1 VMLLVMAANEYDSL
15 AEPEQAARVLERAQQ
30 VSRALLESHANIYL
44 MTYECV
50 RARRNGRL
58 DQAQRWLDEVTRAAG
73 QSFIGPVQALL
84 ATQQAW
90 IMLERGDFADAEA
103 QLRTAFEYSL
113 ANRLDRP
120 DVGAVIEARAALESA
135 RGDAAQ
141 AAWLH
146 GLFVVARGH
155 ELPASATPDLA
166 ATARK
171 ARAELGDEA
180 YGAAYARG
188 RAVRV
193 DTVLEACLAVFGVGP
208 EIVPGWWSRRDLS

>member
-1 VMLLVMAANEYDSL
+1 
-15 AEPEQAARVLERAQQ
+15 
-30 VSRALLESHANIYL
+30 

-58 DQAQRWLDEVTRAAG
+58 DQAQRWLDEVTRTAG

-90 IMLERGDFADAEA
+90 ILLERGDFAAADA

-113 ANRLDRP
+113 ANHLDRP
-120 DVGAVIEARAALESA
+120 DLGAVIEARAALESA
-135 RGDAAQ
+135 RGDAAK

-146 GLFVVARGH
+146 GLFTVVRGR
-155 ELPASATPDLA
+155 ELPASTTPDLT

-171 ARAELGDEA
+171 VRAELGDEA

-188 RAVRV
+188 RAVAV
-193 DTVLEACLAVFGVGP
+193 ETMLEACLAVFGSGP
-208 EIVPGWWSRRDLS
+208 EIVPGWWSRRELG